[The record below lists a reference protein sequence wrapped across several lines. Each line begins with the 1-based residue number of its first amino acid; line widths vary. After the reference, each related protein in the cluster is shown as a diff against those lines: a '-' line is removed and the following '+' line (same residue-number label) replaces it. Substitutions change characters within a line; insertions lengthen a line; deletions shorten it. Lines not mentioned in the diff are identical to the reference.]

1 MMQSYHL
8 SGQQP
13 PGGLRL
19 GLLYDVPDEAGGR
32 EHEVRVRG
40 SDVLVRSPRARL
52 ELGVPGGRGR
62 GGREVLGAEQ
72 RRGLGSCPAHILGR
86 MDT

>member
-13 PGGLRL
+13 PGGLCL
-19 GLLYDVPDEAGGR
+19 GLLYDVPDEARCR
-32 EHEVRVRG
+32 EHKVGVRG
-40 SDVLVRSPRARL
+40 RDVLVRSPRARL
-52 ELGVPGGRGR
+52 EVGGPAGRGR
-62 GGREVLGAEQ
+62 GGGEVLGAEQ

>member
-8 SGQQP
+8 SGQDP

-19 GLLYDVPDEAGGR
+19 GLLNDVPDEAGGR

-40 SDVLVRSPRARL
+40 REVLVRSPRGL
-52 ELGVPGGRGR
+52 EGGLPGGRGR
-62 GGREVLGAEQ
+62 GGGEVLGAEQ
-72 RRGLGSCPAHILGR
+72 RLGLASCPAHILGSI
-86 MDT
+86 DT

>member
-8 SGQQP
+8 SGQDP

-19 GLLYDVPDEAGGR
+19 GLLNDVPDEAGGR

-40 SDVLVRSPRARL
+40 REVLVRSPRGL
-52 ELGVPGGRGR
+52 EGGRGR
-62 GGREVLGAEQ
+62 GGGEVLGAEQ
-72 RRGLGSCPAHILGR
+72 RLGLASCPAHILGSI
-86 MDT
+86 DT